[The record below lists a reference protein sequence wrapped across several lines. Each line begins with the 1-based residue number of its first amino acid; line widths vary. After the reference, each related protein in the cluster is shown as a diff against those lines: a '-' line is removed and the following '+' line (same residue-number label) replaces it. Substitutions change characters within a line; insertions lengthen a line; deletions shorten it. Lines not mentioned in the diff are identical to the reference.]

1 MKRMVVLIES
11 KFKQDVRA
19 LLDMNHVQYSMSTDV
34 YTDEVRVSLPY
45 AKGVRF
51 LAELRRF
58 YIPYELM

>member
-1 MKRMVVLIES
+1 MKRMVVLIDS

-19 LLDMNHVQYSMSTDV
+19 LLVMNHVQYSMSIDA
-34 YTDEVRVSLPY
+34 YIGEVRVSLPH
-45 AKGVRF
+45 AKGDRF